1 MRLSYRLAVGE
12 SRLDVE
18 LRLEL
23 LQPFFVRSRR
33 NELFAAY
40 NFSIQH
46 ARDQCLTELAGAQY
60 CDSLVLKHAVV
71 PQSRTG
77 VARSQTAPTVL
88 IPYCRGGLW
97 SCEKIA
103 FTTCQM

>member
-18 LRLEL
+18 LRLKL
-23 LQPFFVRSRR
+23 LQPFFVRGRC

-46 ARDQCLTELAGAQY
+46 ARDQCFTELAGAQY
-60 CDSLVLKHAVV
+60 CDSLVLKHAVPFISV
-71 PQSRTG
+71 G
-77 VARSQTAPTVL
+77 PTVHCWL
-88 IPYCRGGLW
+88 RPVGL
-97 SCEKIA
+97 A
-103 FTTCQM
+103 FAAAHAGSFRYAAS

>member
-46 ARDQCLTELAGAQY
+46 ARDQCFTELAGAQY
-60 CDSLVLKHAVV
+60 CDSLVLKHAVPFISV
-71 PQSRTG
+71 G
-77 VARSQTAPTVL
+77 PTVRFL
-88 IPYCRGGLW
+88 SVRRFA
-97 SCEKIA
+97 A
-103 FTTCQM
+103 FLLPAGPPTLPSQRES